1 MAVEEKLFVR
11 KATGLV
17 REIGF
22 ITAIII
28 VIANVVGLGW
38 QKRVFQFTGLAP
50 LPENEYIAG
59 ISPMTMA
66 FILGGIAILLSVLA
80 IAVLTAAMPRS
91 GGGYVVI
98 SRIVG
103 PFWGFT
109 GAWLEFLSI
118 AWSFGIIAVAV
129 FEGIYLIMGP
139 IAFGTG
145 FTTPAGISRDVF
157 LFSVGLLL
165 VVAFTIV
172 GVFGVKLTGM
182 LLQVMFWIPA
192 VLTFFVFGLLSQA
205 NSTTITSG
213 LSTLF
218 PGVSA
223 QQYVDAAT
231 NATGTLPSTVV
242 AIQDQAGA
250 VGGYWGAVGTALIGA
265 YFAYIGYAASTFVAG
280 EVKEANRSI
289 PKAVIIATLLI
300 IALYIAVSSAAAGAL
315 KGIASVTVDGKEYSL
330 LSAWSYM
337 SHGGS
342 IGAPS
347 LDSVGL
353 PDVGLWTTSVAGL
366 VAAGIGLKDFNVL
379 LVVFGVF
386 WIANDI
392 PPFILTASRILF
404 AMSFDR
410 VLPGPLANVNDRFH
424 SPINAVI
431 ATGVVATLGLAT
443 ESGVFDSGKSWN
455 PGGNLVL
462 QGTLGSVGGVGITD
476 LADALF
482 FTLFTLS
489 LVILPLRVSKRQI
502 FDTAPYK
509 PGGKWGMVLLGAA
522 GVVANL
528 FIDYELLFAP
538 AGDFNLGAPRTFDQL
553 WGLWFV
559 IILAVIGMVIYIV
572 HRRRPGVNYATIF
585 AQIPP
590 E

>member
-1 MAVEEKLFVR
+1 MAVEQKLFAR

-59 ISPMTMA
+59 ITPMTMA
-66 FILGGIAILLSVLA
+66 FILGGIAILLSILA

-98 SRIVG
+98 SRILG

-139 IAFGTG
+139 IAFGIG
-145 FTTPAGISRDVF
+145 FTIPVGIPRDVF
-157 LFSVGLLL
+157 LFAVGLLL
-165 VVAFTIV
+165 VIAFTII

-192 VLTFFVFGLLSQA
+192 VLTFFVFGLLGQA
-205 NSTTITSG
+205 NSTTITDG
-213 LSTLF
+213 LARLF
-218 PGVSA
+218 PGVTP

-231 NATGTLPSTVV
+231 NATGTLPSSVV
-242 AIQDQAGA
+242 AIQDQAAG

-265 YFAYIGYAASTFVAG
+265 YFAYIGYAAATFVAG
-280 EVKEANRSI
+280 EVKEANRSV

-300 IALYIAVSSAAAGAL
+300 IALYIAVSSVAAGAL
-315 KGIASVTVDGKEYSL
+315 KGIASVTVAGKEYSL

-347 LDSVGL
+347 LASVGL
-353 PDVGLWTTSVAGL
+353 PDVGLWTTTVAG
-366 VAAGIGLKDFNVL
+366 VAASGIGLGSLNVL

-410 VLPGPLANVNDRFH
+410 VLPGPLSNVNDRFH
-424 SPINAVI
+424 SPIIAVI
-431 ATGVVATLGLAT
+431 ATGLVGMLGLAT

-455 PGGNLVL
+455 PEGNVVL

-489 LVILPLRVSKRQI
+489 LVILPLRASKRHI

-509 PGGKWGMVLLGAA
+509 PGGKWGMVGLGVA
-522 GVVANL
+522 GVAANL

-538 AGDFNLGAPRTFDQL
+538 KGDFNLGAVTTFDQL

-559 IILAVIGMVIYIV
+559 IILAVIGMGIYIV
-572 HRRRPGVNYATIF
+572 HRRRPGVNYSTIF